1 MTDPAIDTNRLI
13 GKRELLR
20 LVPLSYS
27 TIWDLMRRDRFPL
40 SVRVGGRVF
49 WRLAE
54 VREWLA
60 ALPRSKYGG
69 RSTPRKQL

>member
-1 MTDPAIDTNRLI
+1 
-13 GKRELLR
+13 
-20 LVPLSYS
+20 
-27 TIWDLMRRDRFPL
+27 MRRDRFPL